1 MGYMLPL
8 RFIKVSTKP
17 TVSICATRIVAMM
30 STDIYQARR
39 TIHDE
44 KIAGSLIN
52 ACGKGAAK
60 TAILLDNGTVVS
72 SPLSIPVLIN
82 AIEKSNMK
90 AVAKKTARL
99 KVYDVYDEDPSPE
112 IDELVSDISGFE
124 DEDDENYEEDE
135 DEDEDEDFIDYDE

>member
-8 RFIKVSTKP
+8 RFIKVSSKP

-44 KIAGSLIN
+44 KKAGSLIN
-52 ACGKGAAK
+52 ACGNTAAK
-60 TAILLDNGTVVS
+60 TAILLDNGVVVS
-72 SPLSIPVLIN
+72 SPLSISVLMN
-82 AIEKSNMK
+82 AIEKSNAK
-90 AVAKKTARL
+90 AAAKSSKRL

-112 IDELVSDISGFE
+112 IDELVAEMAGF
-124 DEDDENYEEDE
+124 DEDDEEEDE
-135 DEDEDEDFIDYDE
+135 

>member
-17 TVSICATRIVAMM
+17 AVAICATRIVAMM

-44 KIAGSLIN
+44 KKSGSLIN
-52 ACGKGAAK
+52 ACGTNAAK
-60 TAILLDNGTVVS
+60 TAILLDNGAVVS
-72 SPLSIPVLIN
+72 SPLSISVLMN
-82 AIEKSNMK
+82 SIEKSNSK
-90 AVAKKTARL
+90 AASKKSSRL

-112 IDELVSDISGFE
+112 MDEPVPEMSAFE
-124 DEDDENYEEDE
+124 GEAEEDFEEDDFDE
-135 DEDEDEDFIDYDE
+135 